1 MKSYHRI
8 SSHCNLLSFVHSRGA
23 VALRARLEGEAGVV
37 KRSEEKLATKAE
49 VAINNSCQARVA
61 LARALARVSSFEVSQ
76 RHSASRLV
84 CLAKLVAAAAL
95 PRLHISITANGAAQL
110 GLLPTVD
117 HNFVISW
124 SGESVRNKSS
134 KFSNAR
140 VRLDNSGKQMVRC
153 WWDSSFQPQFL
164 SQHAAT
170 ISVT

>member
-61 LARALARVSSFEVSQ
+61 LARALARVSSLNVSQ
-76 RHSASRLV
+76 RNSASRLV
-84 CLAKLVAAAAL
+84 RLAKLVAAAAL
-95 PRLHISITANGAAQL
+95 PRLRISIAASGAAQL

-124 SGESVRNKSS
+124 SGESVCKQPSKS
-134 KFSNAR
+134 SNAR
-140 VRLDNSGKQMVRC
+140 VKLDDSGKQIAWC
-153 WWDSSFQPQFL
+153 WWDSSFQHQFL
-164 SQHAAT
+164 TQHAVT
-170 ISVT
+170 IPVT